1 MNMPAAAIHGDEAA
15 AEPATYIHATA
26 LAVAETGILIR
37 GPSGAGKSRLALQ
50 LIAESGRRGCFAR
63 LVGDDRIA
71 VAARGGRLIAR
82 PHPAI
87 AGQIESRGE
96 GILATPHEAA
106 ALIRLVIDIGAKPAA
121 AKPVAAPARMPEA
134 HAKVCLC
141 GVELPLLSLDGPGSS
156 QAGIVMDY
164 LLRMGNG

>member
-1 MNMPAAAIHGDEAA
+1 MAG
-15 AEPATYIHATA
+15 TTVHAS
-26 LAVAETGILIR
+26 AVLVGARAVLIR
-37 GPSGAGKSRLALQ
+37 GPSGSGKSRLVLAMLDAM
-50 LIAESGRRGCFAR
+50 ICGRVRFAR
-63 LVGDDRIA
+63 LVGDDRVA
-71 VAARGGRLIAR
+71 VAARGGRLIAC
-82 PHPAI
+82 PHPTI

-106 ALIRLVIDIGAKPAA
+106 AVIRLVIDVGAKPVA
-121 AKPVAAPARMPEA
+121 AKPVAAPARMPQA

-141 GVELPLLSLDGPGSS
+141 GVELPLLSLDGPGPS